1 MTVATVAIRETWRV
15 MLQNF
20 PSIPKNVLVM
30 SGNLFRQH
38 SKHRVTLKLFPRARL
53 IRFFQLLQAGFI
65 ARFTDLTP
73 LK

>member
-1 MTVATVAIRETWRV
+1 MTVATVAIRETWRG

-20 PSIPKNVLVM
+20 LSIPKNVLVM
-30 SGNLFRQH
+30 SGKLFRQH